1 MKLQSIDKVL
11 RNGGN
16 VCHNFRIDM
25 DQQFKAFEEAEVSRL
40 NIDDTLWQS
49 FWIVDDSAIS
59 LS

>member
-11 RNGGN
+11 RNGGD
-16 VCHNFRIDM
+16 VYHNFRIDM